1 MFHFTISHFAFL
13 LMNIFAIIVTNILSQ
28 TCIQIIFL
36 YVQFTFHKWSLP
48 TELKLILYYIAI
60 QSMFRVVMLLKRNSY
75 FRAFYAMVNEN
86 YRSSFFLKALKILT
100 ISWGLQF
107 EFISLVVFI
116 LYFCTFTIWLHSF
129 SNLLT
134 AWMHFV
140 YAYL

>member
-75 FRAFYAMVNEN
+75 FCAFYAMVNEN
-86 YRSSFFLKALKILT
+86 YRSSFFLKALKIP
-100 ISWGLQF
+100 
-107 EFISLVVFI
+107 
-116 LYFCTFTIWLHSF
+116 TFS
-129 SNLLT
+129 
-134 AWMHFV
+134 
-140 YAYL
+140 